1 MSAAMMPA
9 AEMRVTAKVPTAKM
23 TTTTKMTAAKMTTAV
38 ASSVTAPMTT
48 PAMTAA
54 TASCDGISGRRQRD
68 SQYHDC
74 NPDFEFGHA
83 TLDPCC
89 AMDSRHGVL
98 ERRPGKMVPSR
109 ETGAQSRWLR
119 SDEPCEN

>member
-1 MSAAMMPA
+1 MEMRRAPAKMSAAMMPA
-9 AEMRVTAKVPTAKM
+9 AEMRVTTKM
-23 TTTTKMTAAKMTTAV
+23 TTAKMTTAV
-38 ASSVTAPMTT
+38 ASSVAAPMTT
-48 PAMTAA
+48 TAMTAA

-83 TLDPCC
+83 TLDHCC
-89 AMDSRHGVL
+89 AMNSRHGVL
-98 ERRPGKMVPSR
+98 KRRPGKMVPSR

>member
-9 AEMRVTAKVPTAKM
+9 AEMRVTAKVPTAKVP
-23 TTTTKMTAAKMTTAV
+23 TAKMTTAV
-38 ASSVTAPMTT
+38 ASSVAAPMTT

-83 TLDPCC
+83 TLAPCC
-89 AMDSRHGVL
+89 AMNSRHGVL
-98 ERRPGKMVPSR
+98 KRRPGKMVPSR
-109 ETGAQSRWLR
+109 ETVAQSRWLR

>member
-23 TTTTKMTAAKMTTAV
+23 TTTKVPTANMTTTV
-38 ASSVTAPMTT
+38 ASSVAAPMTT

-68 SQYHDC
+68 SQYHGC
-74 NPDFEFGHA
+74 NPDFEFGHP
-83 TLDPCC
+83 TLDHCC
-89 AMDSRHGVL
+89 AMNSRHGVL
-98 ERRPGKMVPSR
+98 KRRPGKMVPSR

-119 SDEPCEN
+119 SDKPCEN